1 MIYDDILGPIEKEKK
16 VENLFTKE
24 MYSSWCAVFCII
36 QLNYMV
42 DIGIMEIS
50 DGGEKPIVVTEKGE
64 INTMKYFKEFLKR
77 EPNDEDIEIGME
89 VLRNEGYI

>member
-1 MIYDDILGPIEKEKK
+1 
-16 VENLFTKE
+16 
-24 MYSSWCAVFCII
+24 
-36 QLNYMV
+36 
-42 DIGIMEIS
+42 MEIS